1 MIVGADTK
9 VSHFQAA
16 RRRYGEPV
24 RASYEPGYPCK
35 SPQFIRLTEMSARW
49 LNLRPAPTAVED
61 RLRELYA
68 IEQVHKRLKSG
79 DTLFEEA
86 RDRLEEA
93 EDRFAK
99 ALSAAYNRV
108 YFPSVDPID
117 SRAFLA
123 NVTIDNGL
131 KLGKGD
137 QSAEVQLEALL
148 ASPRANYKLAA
159 NLTESFGEF
168 FAMAEEVLWPSGVG
182 ADTKVSHFQVA
193 RRHYGEP
200 VRSAHEPRHP

>member
-1 MIVGADTK
+1 M
-9 VSHFQAA
+9 
-16 RRRYGEPV
+16 
-24 RASYEPGYPCK
+24 
-35 SPQFIRLTEMSARW
+35 
-49 LNLRPAPTAVED
+49 ED

-68 IEQVHKRLKSG
+68 IEQIHKRLKAG

-108 YFPSVDPID
+108 YFPSTDPID
-117 SRAFLA
+117 GRHFLA

-131 KLGKGD
+131 KLGKGE
-137 QSAEVQLEALL
+137 QSAEAQIETLL

-159 NLTESFGEF
+159 NLTDSFGEY
-168 FAMAEEVLWPSGVG
+168 FAMAEEVLRN
-182 ADTKVSHFQVA
+182 AKA
-193 RRHYGEP
+193 
-200 VRSAHEPRHP
+200 